1 MICCVSHKHSISK
14 QQGKQFYI
22 KHEIYQMI
30 KVFTFILFS
39 LRVMLIIQRTLILKV
54 QPSGMNS
61 EVLPFKMISE

>member
-14 QQGKQFYI
+14 QQGKRFYI

-39 LRVMLIIQRTLILKV
+39 LSHAYYTKDLD
-54 QPSGMNS
+54 
-61 EVLPFKMISE
+61 FKITAIWYELWSVTI